1 MLLCSSCVLHRALCQ
16 TPVVQLRL
24 LLPSE
29 HWLWSATY
37 VTTLHPIDA
46 PDGMR
51 GLHAV
56 TAVSAASVTA
66 QLYVSEAEA
75 VFKNVCGQ
83 DGDFLKSMPTEE
95 EEEEA
100 AVIPAIPAAETETER
115 ALGNQPH
122 ALEEPSS
129 VTSSVASAATQSN

>member
-1 MLLCSSCVLHRALCQ
+1 MPLPQLRAL
-16 TPVVQLRL
+16 
-24 LLPSE
+24 LPLE
-29 HWLWSATY
+29 QWVWSATY
-37 VTTLHPIDA
+37 VTIRHSTIT

-56 TAVSAASVTA
+56 TAISAANLSA

-95 EEEEA
+95 EEEA
-100 AVIPAIPAAETETER
+100 AVMPPIPAAQTDTETS
-115 ALGNQPH
+115 LH
-122 ALEEPSS
+122 ALSPAHVLEESS
-129 VTSSVASAATQSN
+129 FVSSSIAPAAAAAMQSN